1 VKASTL
7 PSRAPGQAA
16 VGAGSAA
23 GKNPRPL
30 VAAAPSAALIG
41 GSSPIWHPRRA
52 RSAGPCRDRLHLG
65 PSARGKGT
73 GTAAVAA
80 LVRWLAAVLGM
91 RRIAGVTGPRTR
103 FVAAART
110 PGFPP
115 HGPLADTGEVRYTLS
130 LGERPIPIPGAAR
143 QFLHAPNYVHPCAC
157 WA

>member
-1 VKASTL
+1 VE
-7 PSRAPGQAA
+7 
-16 VGAGSAA
+16 AGS
-23 GKNPRPL
+23 RP
-30 VAAAPSAALIG
+30 VYT
-41 GSSPIWHPRRA
+41 
-52 RSAGPCRDRLHLG
+52 LG

-73 GTAAVAA
+73 RTAAVAA
-80 LVRWLAAVLGM
+80 LVRWLAAVQEM
-91 RRIAGVTGPRTR
+91 RRITGVTGPRTR

-130 LGERPIPIPGAAR
+130 LGELPIPIPSAAR